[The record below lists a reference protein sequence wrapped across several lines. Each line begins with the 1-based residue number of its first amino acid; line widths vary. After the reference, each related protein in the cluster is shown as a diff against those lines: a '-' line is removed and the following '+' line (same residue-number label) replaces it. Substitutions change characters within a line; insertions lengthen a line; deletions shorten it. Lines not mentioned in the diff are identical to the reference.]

1 MKRIFHA
8 TALLITIAACNAMAD
23 DDADAAAES
32 LEEGL
37 LMNEYECTQAWATD
51 SKKDEREAKRIC
63 ASFTDDL
70 RSGIESGWSEELLNQ
85 VMAAQWMFLN
95 NDKNVSVSPEVD
107 RIITAQLIKARK
119 GAPDGP
125 VLLQKAVAVDATAD
139 ETAVATSKPQATPK
153 KLNEMSFEEF
163 AAAMQ
168 RGQAAIASTPEGKT
182 YVEMREYSKQ
192 RQFEEQFKP
201 LCKPGGV
208 SSNCRQR

>member
-1 MKRIFHA
+1 MKLIA
-8 TALLITIAACNAMAD
+8 SIVALLITFSAFNVMAD

-32 LEEGL
+32 REDGL

-70 RSGIESGWSEELLNQ
+70 RSGIESGWSEDLLNQ

-95 NDKNVSVSPEVD
+95 NDKNASVSPEVH

-125 VLLQKAVAVDATAD
+125 VLLQKAVAVDSTSD
-139 ETAVATSKPQATPK
+139 EPAVAASKPQAAPK

-168 RGQAAIASTPEGKT
+168 RGQAEIASTPEGKT

-208 SSNCRQR
+208 SSSCRQR